1 MKWAKNARGELFLNW
16 VGNRYYGRGYARPHI
31 CFRLATRV
39 RASHSMLTVTGLTLR
54 EIRLPLKEPFRTS
67 TGTVTERRVLL
78 VQLNEIDG
86 AVGWGEC
93 VALEAPD
100 YWPETIDT
108 AWLMIRDCI
117 GPRVLGRTFE
127 GPEDVAALLEY
138 GIRGHTMARAA
149 VEMAMWE
156 LAARI
161 KRLPLATLLGGTRDK
176 VAAGIVLG
184 IQEDP
189 EALVYLA
196 RDAVDEGYQR
206 IKLKIKPG
214 VDIQSVRAVFAEA
227 GSEVRLTVDANCAY
241 ALDDASHLAKLDE
254 FGLQYIEQPLAW
266 DDLVRHAD
274 LQRQIQ
280 TPICLDES
288 ITGVDRVEDMIR
300 LGSGRIVN
308 VKPGRVGGFSAALV
322 IHELCAAQD
331 VPVWCGGMLET
342 GIGRAH
348 NVALAS
354 LPGFTLAGDLSPSA
368 RYWVEDIVEPEWSM
382 DDGGYVRVPLGEAGM
397 GISVRTD
404 RVEALTVRRETLT
417 A

>member
-1 MKWAKNARGELFLNW
+1 
-16 VGNRYYGRGYARPHI
+16 
-31 CFRLATRV
+31 
-39 RASHSMLTVTGLTLR
+39 MLTVTGLTLR

-67 TGTVTERRVLL
+67 TGTVSERRVLL
-78 VQLNEIDG
+78 VQLDEIDG

-108 AWLMIRDCI
+108 AWLMIRDWI

-127 GPEDVAALLEY
+127 GPEDVSAVLEH
-138 GIRGHTMARAA
+138 GIRGHAMARAA

-161 KRLPLATLLGGTRDK
+161 KRMPLATLLGGTRDK

-184 IQEDP
+184 IQESA
-189 EALVYLA
+189 EALVERA
-196 RDAVDEGYQR
+196 CAAVEEGYRR

-214 VDIQSVRAVFAEA
+214 LDIQSVRAVFGAV
-227 GSEVRLTVDANCAY
+227 GPKVPLMVDANCAY
-241 ALDDASHLAKLDE
+241 TLDDASHLAKLDE
-254 FGLQYIEQPLAW
+254 FGLLLIEQPLAW

-274 LQRQIQ
+274 LQRQIR

-308 VKPGRVGGFSAALV
+308 VKPGRVGGFSSALA
-322 IHELCAAQD
+322 IHDLCVAQD

-354 LPGFTLAGDLSPSA
+354 MPGFTLAGDLSPSA
-368 RYWVEDIVEPEWSM
+368 RYWLEDIVEPEWTM
-382 DDGGYVRVPLGEAGM
+382 DDEGFVGVPLGEAGM
-397 GISVRTD
+397 GVSVRGD
-404 RVEALTVRRETLT
+404 RVEALTVRHEILT

>member
-1 MKWAKNARGELFLNW
+1 
-16 VGNRYYGRGYARPHI
+16 
-31 CFRLATRV
+31 
-39 RASHSMLTVTGLTLR
+39 MLTVTRLTLR

-67 TGTVTERRVLL
+67 TGTVTDRRVLL
-78 VQLNEIDG
+78 VQLDEIDG

-93 VALEAPD
+93 VALAAPD

-108 AWLMIRDCI
+108 AWLMIRDWI

-127 GPEDVAALLEY
+127 GPEDVSAVLAH
-138 GIRGHTMARAA
+138 GIRGHAMARAA

-161 KRLPLATLLGGTRDK
+161 KRVPLATLLGGTREK

-184 IQEDP
+184 IQESA
-189 EALVYLA
+189 EALANRA
-196 RDAVDEGYQR
+196 RAAVDEGYRR

-214 VDIQSVRAVFAEA
+214 VDIQSVRAVFAA
-227 GSEVRLTVDANCAY
+227 VGPNVPLTVDANCAY
-241 ALDDASHLAKLDE
+241 TLDDASHLAKLDE
-254 FGLQYIEQPLAW
+254 FGLQLIEQPLAW
-266 DDLVRHAD
+266 DDLVRHAE
-274 LQRQIQ
+274 LQQQIR

-288 ITGVDRVEDMIR
+288 ITGADRVEDMIR

-308 VKPGRVGGFSAALV
+308 LKPGRVGGFSESLAIHALCV
-322 IHELCAAQD
+322 EKD
-331 VPVWCGGMLET
+331 VPLWCGGMLET

-354 LPGFTLAGDLSPSA
+354 MPGFTLAGDLSPSA
-368 RYWVEDIVEPEWSM
+368 RYWLEDIVEPEWTM
-382 DDGGYVRVPLGEAGM
+382 DDEGFVGVPLGEAGM
-397 GISVRTD
+397 GVTVRMD
-404 RVEALTVRRETLT
+404 RVEGLTVRHETLT